1 MIHVTHLLIISQS
14 CDIVAHRW
22 VISREYEDVKD
33 YVLIIIL
40 VVQSF
45 LNVFCENNLQWRIF
59 NNLFFLLK

>member
-45 LNVFCENNLQWRIF
+45 LNVFCENNLQ
-59 NNLFFLLK
+59 